1 MLRARPLVPL
11 AAGLVAGAALA
22 QAFDPGLWPG
32 LLAGG
37 LLLRRPLPL
46 LALLA
51 GLGVG
56 AARQEWAERR
66 EPVPLAEAV
75 EGVVEGPPR
84 LYRSLDEPEGP
95 VFDGAFVVGR
105 VQVRFFRQAVALVG
119 GERVRVTGT
128 MRRPRP
134 PGNPGQFDHAAWL
147 RRQGVDAVLTLR
159 SPDDL
164 RVLEGPGAWFR
175 ATAWLRS
182 LFDRGPRAEVGA
194 FLSAIVL
201 GRREPIDDELLR
213 QFQRS
218 GTAHLLA
225 ISGQNLLIVLAGLWI
240 LLMLLGVRG
249 RAQTLVLL
257 AALALYVPLTGFQVS
272 VVRSYL
278 MIAAFLGA
286 DLLWRRRDP
295 LSALSAAALLIV
307 LADPGQVAD
316 AGFQLSFAA
325 VLGLTHVAPALAAT
339 AGPGG
344 PLWDRLRMALA
355 ASAAAWL
362 ATAPVVL
369 EHFHLFTP
377 GIVLANLA
385 VVPLMSAHFVVGLLH
400 LPAAALGAG
409 AATGVAADVLFD
421 AVRWTSRVVAEL
433 PLAWSAGPG
442 PGPWLATAYALG
454 LAAWT
459 AWGRRLPGPALQLAA
474 LLPVVAL
481 LGLGG
486 AARRSVPDVPRLAV
500 LDVGR
505 GSCAVLD
512 RPDGSVTVVDCGSL
526 DYPDPGAS
534 VAAPYLWSRGIVRI
548 DTLVLSHPDLD
559 HVNGARTLI
568 EQFRPR
574 RVLITRA
581 FAGWPGTAVERRG
594 APEVVDGLELLG
606 PPVWEKFG
614 ESPPANETSI
624 VVRAA
629 GVLLPGDVEE
639 RGVEELLTLPDLKT
653 RVLVLPH
660 HGKFFKQHAELYRRA
675 APEAVVASAPDG
687 YGSSKVLDASPV
699 PVLLTGPR
707 GAVEIDL
714 PPHGPLRVR
723 THRDGNVLR

>member
-1 MLRARPLVPL
+1 MLRGRPLVAP
-11 AAGLVAGAALA
+11 AAGVLAGAAFA
-22 QAFDPGLWPG
+22 HACDPGLWPG
-32 LLAGG
+32 LLLGV

-46 LALLA
+46 LGLVA
-51 GLGVG
+51 GLGLG

-66 EPVPLAEAV
+66 APVPLADAV
-75 EGVVEGPPR
+75 EGLVDGPPR
-84 LYRSLDEPEGP
+84 LWRALADPEGP
-95 VFDGAFVVGR
+95 AFDGAFVVGR
-105 VQVRFFRQAVALVG
+105 VQVRFFRQAVPLVG
-119 GERVRVTGT
+119 GERVRVTGG

-134 PGNPGQFDHAAWL
+134 PGNPGQFDYAAWL
-147 RRQGVDAVLTLR
+147 RRQGVDAVMTLR
-159 SPDDL
+159 SPEDL
-164 RVLEGPGAWFR
+164 RVLEGPGAWHR

-182 LFDRGPRAEVGA
+182 LFDRGPRPETGA
-194 FLSAIVL
+194 FLSSIVL
-201 GRREPIDDELLR
+201 GRREPIDDALLR

-240 LLMLLGVRG
+240 LLRLAGVRG

-295 LSALSAAALLIV
+295 LSALAAAALLIV

-325 VLGLTHVAPALAAT
+325 VLGLSHVAPALAAT

-344 PLWDRLRMALA
+344 ALWDRVRMTLA

-362 ATAPVVL
+362 ATAPVAL
-369 EHFHLFTP
+369 EHFNLFTP

-385 VVPLMSAHFVVGLLH
+385 VVPLMSAQFVVGLLH

-409 AATGVAADVLFD
+409 AATGLAADVLFD
-421 AVRWTSRVVAEL
+421 AVRWTSGTVAEL
-433 PLAWSAGPG
+433 PLAWSSGPG
-442 PGPWLATAYALG
+442 PGPVLLTAYALG

-486 AARRSVPDVPRLAV
+486 AARRSVPEVPRLAV

-505 GSCAVLD
+505 GSCAVLE

-526 DYPDPGAS
+526 DHQDPGAS
-534 VAAPYLWSRGIVRI
+534 IAAPYLWSRGIVRI

-559 HVNGARTLI
+559 HVNGARTLV
-568 EQFRPR
+568 ERFRPG

-581 FAGWPGTAVERRG
+581 FAGWEGTPVERRG
-594 APEVVDGLELLG
+594 APVPIDGLELLG

-614 ESPPANETSI
+614 AAPPSNESSI
-624 VVRAA
+624 VLRAA

-639 RGVEELLTLPDLKT
+639 RGVEELLALPDLKA

-660 HGKFFKQHAELYRRA
+660 HGKFFKQHAELYART
-675 APEAVVASAPDG
+675 APEAVVASAPEG

-699 PVLLTGPR
+699 PVLLTGAR
-707 GAVEIDL
+707 GAVEIEL
-714 PPHGPLRVR
+714 PPGGPLRVR
-723 THRDGNVLR
+723 THRDGIQ